1 MKLIKNGII
10 ATDTDVFKGDILID
24 GEKIIEIREGIE
36 AAGAEVIDAAGKY
49 VIPGAVDVHTHMDL
63 DVGFAR
69 AIDDFYDGTVAAAC
83 GGTTTIVDHMAFGPK
98 DCSLWH
104 QVNEYHR
111 LADGNAV
118 VDYGFHGVFQHLH
131 GATLDEMKEI
141 KEEEGISSSFIELH
155 DSFKRCRYHYSTA
168 FSALPLLLWRSPI
181 WPCGC
186 SPGIS

>member
-1 MKLIKNGII
+1 MKKLIKNGMI
-10 ATDTDVFKGDILID
+10 ATDTEVFEGDILID
-24 GEKIIEIREGIE
+24 GEKIIEIGS
-36 AAGAEVIDAAGKY
+36 GLSDDDAEVIEASGKY
-49 VIPGAVDVHTHMDL
+49 VLPGAVDVHTHMDL

-131 GATLDEMKEI
+131 EATLSEMCEI
-141 KEEEGISSSFIELH
+141 SAAEGIT
-155 DSFKRCRYHYSTA
+155 SFK
-168 FSALPLLLWRSPI
+168 I
-181 WPCGC
+181 
-186 SPGIS
+186 